1 MKLTRFCNFIRNL
14 RQEHNHYTS
23 ILAGKLGIGV
33 VELSKIENNKAHISD
48 DFIKSIIEIYSLDE
62 QKQRQL
68 IELAEEANRLY
79 AVKLMKSLGDEIFPI
94 TSCMVDSDKDIPSYS
109 FSIDRYCDSDI
120 IANGDKSVAKVPY
133 GVQVEVDISYQKDNL
148 LLITA
153 SVFQICLEDNSEYQ
167 LPIKTLKEFFTV
179 EQTKEFVSQIVKAE
193 TSKEITLVL
202 GSFGFKNSSIF
213 V

>member
-1 MKLTRFCNFIRNL
+1 MKLTRFCNFIRTL
-14 RQEHNHYTS
+14 RREHNHYTVT
-23 ILAGKLGIGV
+23 LAEKLGIGV
-33 VELSKIENNKAHISD
+33 AELSKIENNKAHISD

-62 QKQRQL
+62 QKQRQI

-109 FSIDRYCDSDI
+109 FQIDRYCDSDI
-120 IANGDKSVAKVPY
+120 IANGDKSTVKVPY
-133 GVQVEVDISYQKDNL
+133 GVQVEVDISYQKDSL

-153 SVFQICLEDNSEYQ
+153 SVFQIYLEDNSDYQ
-167 LPIKTLKEFFTV
+167 LPVKTLKAFCTV
-179 EQTKEFVSQIVKAE
+179 EQTKEFVSQLVKAE
-193 TSKEITLVL
+193 TSKEITAVL
-202 GSFGFKNSSIF
+202 ESFGFKNSSIF